1 MTDLP
6 TPPVNPYAAIEPMNP
21 SDEKLWA
28 TLIHI
33 GGIILG
39 FLPAVIGYL
48 VLRDRGPFIRSH
60 TAAALNFQ
68 LTILIV
74 YVVGT
79 VLTLVF
85 IGLLIVIAAGVLS
98 VVFSILAAIAANE
111 GKYYRY
117 PLTITFV
124 N

>member
-6 TPPVNPYAAIEPMNP
+6 TPPANPYAAIEPMNP